1 MTVQFGGADQ
11 LAAFSRRAA
20 QFASSQA
27 LVDEAED
34 VLTDEV
40 PTIERAAS
48 RRAISTLPR
57 SGGLS
62 TIVAALRLQPKITRG
77 KDLVRI
83 RIRVLPKKNL
93 LDPTSVNRGRLWHP
107 TYGQKPNVVQYI
119 PAGWFTLT
127 VLEHRKEFYD
137 KMQTRLSRV
146 YKKL

>member
-1 MTVQFGGADQ
+1 MPVQFGGADQ

-20 QFASSQA
+20 QFASSDA
-27 LVDEAED
+27 LVEAAQE

-40 PTIERAAS
+40 PVIERAAS

-62 TIVAALRLQPKITRG
+62 TIVAALRLGQKITRG
-77 KDLVRI
+77 RALVRV
-83 RIRVLPKKNL
+83 RMRVLPKKNL

-107 TYGQKPNVVQYI
+107 TYGKKPNVVQYI

-137 KMQTRLSRV
+137 NMQTRLARV

>member
-1 MTVQFGGADQ
+1 VTVQFGGADQ

-20 QFASSQA
+20 QFASA
-27 LVDEAED
+27 EVLVDAAEE

-40 PTIERAAS
+40 PVIERAAS

-62 TIVAALRLQPKITRG
+62 TIVAALRLGPKITRRR
-77 KDLVRI
+77 DEVRV
-83 RIRVLPKKNL
+83 RMRVLPKKNL
-93 LDPTSVNRGRLWHP
+93 LDPNSVNRGRLWHP
-107 TYGQKPNVVQYI
+107 TYGREPNVVQYI

-137 KMQTRLSRV
+137 KMQTRLARA
-146 YKKL
+146 YRKL